1 MPRSTTMSGLS
12 SGWLARCCLLRAAD
26 GVVGTTVMYAVPLII
41 LTTTG
46 SAALTGLAFLLE
58 WLPRLLTMVGAG
70 PLVDRRRP
78 ERVFAYVCVLRTL
91 AAVAT
96 GTVLLL
102 GDGGAA
108 SAVVMGFGVLSGM
121 LTEVSF
127 LAVESLGA
135 QASRHA
141 SGRAHRVQ
149 AVLVGIDQSALL
161 AGPLLGG
168 VLLLAGPTVLLAA
181 LAALSLLAGVGAGRL
196 PPTLR
201 AADSLPQQS
210 STPWAGLL
218 VGCRVIAA
226 RPALGWLVA
235 SMTTCGL
242 ISGVL
247 HVSAPI
253 TLAASFEFST
263 ATAGTVWSIVTVPSL
278 LAIAAARRVI
288 DRLGLWATGLA
299 GAAALSV
306 AALTAALATSPLV
319 YGIALAALLSGEGV
333 LSVVLRTA
341 RARLIPPEVFAS
353 TLAVTLLA
361 ILAPF
366 PLAGAIVAVLPP
378 SRIPALVLTCAAL
391 QIAVTAVGFRGL
403 WQHRSAYTDSETSTN
418 RAWSAKTQL
427 RDAA

>member
-1 MPRSTTMSGLS
+1 MPRSTTTSGLP
-12 SGWLARCCLLRAAD
+12 SGWLARCYLLRAAD
-26 GVVGTTVMYAVPLII
+26 GVAGTTVMYAVPLII

-46 SAALTGLAFLLE
+46 SVALTGLAFLLE

-78 ERVFAYVCVLRTL
+78 ERVFAYVCALRTL

-96 GTVLLL
+96 GTALLL
-102 GDGGAA
+102 ADGGAA
-108 SAVVMGFGVLSGM
+108 SAVVLSFGVLSGM

-141 SGRAHRVQ
+141 SERAHRVQ

-168 VLLLAGPTVLLAA
+168 LLLLAGPTVLLTA
-181 LAALSLLAGVGAGRL
+181 LAALSLFAAVGACGL
-196 PPTLR
+196 PSTLR
-201 AADSLPQQS
+201 SADSLPKRP

-218 VGCRVIAA
+218 IGCQVIAS

-253 TLAASFEFST
+253 TLTADFEFST
-263 ATAGTVWSIVTVPSL
+263 ATAGTVWSIATVPSL
-278 LAIAAARRVI
+278 LAIAAAHRVI
-288 DRLGLWATGLA
+288 DRLGLWATGLT

-306 AALTAALATSPLV
+306 AALTAALATSALV
-319 YGIALAALLSGEGV
+319 YGIALAVLLSGEGV

-341 RARLIPPEVFAS
+341 RARLIPPAVFAS
-353 TLAVTLLA
+353 TLAVTLLM

-366 PLAGAIVAVLPP
+366 PLAGALVAALPP
-378 SRIPALVLTCAAL
+378 SRIPTLVLTCALL
-391 QIAVTAVGFRGL
+391 QMAVTAVGFRGL
-403 WQHRSAYTDSETSTN
+403 WHHRSAYTDIKTSTN